1 MIPGRYFDGTS
12 STGANATLALG
23 ADGIA
28 RLYGLQQ
35 RVEAPLVELE
45 ISERVGN
52 IARRLC
58 FPNGGVF
65 ESRENDAIDEA
76 LAALGVKP
84 DAGWLHKL
92 ESRWRVVI
100 ASLIAIVVIS
110 VGFVQWG
117 IPAIATQA
125 ARVMPVEADHA
136 IGIGTLDMLDRTM
149 FDESKLPAA
158 RSAALRK
165 RFAAMTQP
173 LDDGHAYRLEF
184 RAAEAIG
191 ANAFALPSGI
201 VVVTDDLVALA
212 ESDDEIVAVLAHEIG
227 HVRHRHALRQMLQ
240 AAGVSALAVAVL
252 GDVSSLSSILSVA
265 PALLTAKHSRDFE
278 READVFAK
286 QWLHDHNIDESNFDA
301 ILCRMSKGDGD
312 DPGAAK
318 SGEKSSEVV
327 DFFSS
332 HPPTDERVRCQPETA
347 GEQ

>member
-28 RLYGLQQ
+28 RLYGPQP
-35 RVEAPLVELE
+35 RVEAPLADVE

-52 IARRLC
+52 IARRLR
-58 FPNGGVF
+58 FPGGGVF

-76 LAALGVKP
+76 LAELNVKP
-84 DAGWLHKL
+84 AAGWTHKL
-92 ESRWRVVI
+92 ESRWRVVVG
-100 ASLIAIVVIS
+100 SLVAIVVIS

-136 IGIGTLDMLDRTM
+136 IGIGTLDTLDRIM

-158 RSAALRK
+158 RTASLRK
-165 RFAAMTQP
+165 RFDSMTGP
-173 LDDGHAYRLEF
+173 LDDGHTYRLEF
-184 RAAEAIG
+184 RKAEAIG

-201 VVVTDDLVALA
+201 VVVTDELVDLAK
-212 ESDDEIVAVLAHEIG
+212 SDDEIVAVLAHEIG

-278 READVFAK
+278 READAFAK
-286 QWLHDHNIDESNFDA
+286 QWLQEHDIDESNFDA
-301 ILCRMSKGDGD
+301 ILCRMTKTDAGDEED
-312 DPGAAK
+312 GAAK
-318 SGEKSSEVV
+318 SADVV

-332 HPPTDERVRCQPETA
+332 HPPTDERVRCQPENP
-347 GEQ
+347 EKD